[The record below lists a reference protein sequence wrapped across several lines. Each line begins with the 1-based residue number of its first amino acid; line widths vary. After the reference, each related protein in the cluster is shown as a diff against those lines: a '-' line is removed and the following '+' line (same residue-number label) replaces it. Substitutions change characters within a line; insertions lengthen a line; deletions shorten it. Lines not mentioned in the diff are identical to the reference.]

1 MDKIKEEFR
10 PLLVFV
16 HSFQAL
22 INEFTAFYK
31 SMKNFLIDAMNTV
44 KEMQKYLG
52 NLKKK
57 IKILFCI
64 LIDFLFIRTIY
75 DQFK

>member
-1 MDKIKEEFR
+1 MDKIKEQFR

-31 SMKNFLIDAMNTV
+31 SMKSFLIDAMNTM

-52 NLKKK
+52 KNDLSF
-57 IKILFCI
+57 LFCFYLI
-64 LIDFLFIRTIY
+64 LLIF
-75 DQFK
+75 